1 MQRTKLWQAY
11 ERKYDVSFSLEGKEY
26 EGKVTIPDANKNL
39 TEDEKINS
47 VKRHSKGLAKK
58 YSQKDVENLTVKRKK

>member
-1 MQRTKLWQAY
+1 MN
-11 ERKYDVSFSLEGKEY
+11 EKYDVSFSLEGKEY

-58 YSQKDVENLTVKRKK
+58 IFSKRC

>member
-1 MQRTKLWQAY
+1 MN
-11 ERKYDVSFSLEGKEY
+11 EKYDVSFSLEGKEY

-39 TEDEKINS
+39 TEDEKIKS

-58 YSQKDVENLTVKRKK
+58 YSQKDVEKLTVKKKK

>member
-1 MQRTKLWQAY
+1 MN
-11 ERKYDVSFSLEGKEY
+11 EKYDVSFSLEGKEY

-58 YSQKDVENLTVKRKK
+58 YSQKDVDNLTVKKRKKAMV